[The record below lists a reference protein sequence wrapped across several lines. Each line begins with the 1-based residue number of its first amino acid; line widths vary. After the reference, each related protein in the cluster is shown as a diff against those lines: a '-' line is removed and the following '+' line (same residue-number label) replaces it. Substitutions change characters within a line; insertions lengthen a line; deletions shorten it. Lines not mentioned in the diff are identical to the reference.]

1 MCFQVSEPY
10 RHHGIGRQLFSLAR
24 EEAKKI
30 DAEKLYI
37 SACSAKET
45 QAAYKALGC
54 TLAEEINE
62 RLAEEEPCDIQL
74 ELAL

>member
-1 MCFQVSEPY
+1 MTGSYAFVVMHKSHPGELY
-10 RHHGIGRQLFSLAR
+10 AIR
-24 EEAKKI
+24 KKSPLI
-30 DAEKLYI
+30 AAETKDGLVFA
-37 SACSAKET
+37 SDVT
-45 QAAYKALGC
+45 AAYKALGC